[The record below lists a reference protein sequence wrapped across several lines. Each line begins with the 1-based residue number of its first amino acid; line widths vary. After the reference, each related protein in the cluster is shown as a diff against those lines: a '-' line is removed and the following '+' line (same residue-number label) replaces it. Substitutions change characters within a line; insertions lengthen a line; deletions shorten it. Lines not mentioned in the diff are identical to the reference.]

1 MVLWKQIRQIN
12 FMIPEELLA
21 AVDENAKSSYMSR
34 SQYIRSV
41 LNKATTERQA
51 NTLKELRGDMPR
63 EFLDTDD
70 S

>member
-1 MVLWKQIRQIN
+1 
-12 FMIPEELLA
+12 MIPEELLA

>member
-1 MVLWKQIRQIN
+1 MVLWKQIRQVN

-51 NTLKELRGDMPR
+51 NTLKELKGNMPQ
-63 EFLDTDD
+63 EFLDVDD